1 MTDKT
6 AATGWVDPLHRPVPA
21 ATVPGTGLEVTVAP
35 TEPER
40 VTLAKALGL
49 AAVDSLTANY
59 RLAARA
65 GGIIVVTGEVKA
77 AIRPVCVV
85 TLEPFTLTVAE
96 PVDLRFTDP
105 ENTRR
110 RPARPDAAETESEDD
125 PPDVIENGVIDLGK
139 VTTEFLSLA
148 IPPYPRAPGAAF
160 AGKEEAVAVT
170 HPFAALKALKDGQ
183 E

>member
-1 MTDKT
+1 MTDRT
-6 AATGWVDPLHRPVPA
+6 AATGWADPLLRPVPA
-21 ATVPGTGLEVTVAP
+21 ATVPGTGLDVRVEP
-35 TEPER
+35 TDAER
-40 VTLAKALGL
+40 AALAKALGL
-49 AAVDSLTANY
+49 AAVDSLFATF

-65 GGIIVVTGEVKA
+65 GGLIVVTGEVKA

-85 TLEPFTLTVAE
+85 TLEPFALKVSE
-96 PVDLRFTDP
+96 PVDLRFADP

-110 RPARPDAAETESEDD
+110 RPARRQAAETESEDD

-160 AGKEEAVAVT
+160 AGKEEAAAT